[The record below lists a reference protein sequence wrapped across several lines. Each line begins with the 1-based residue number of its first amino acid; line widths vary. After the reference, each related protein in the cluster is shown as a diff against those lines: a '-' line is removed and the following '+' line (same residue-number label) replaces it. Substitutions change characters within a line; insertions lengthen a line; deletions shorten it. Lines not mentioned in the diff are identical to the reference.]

1 MSNITDKELLTFCN
15 LANLEMEY
23 ANIIKEIQKETI
35 QKKDGTTETKETIIN
50 HTIYTIFAKQ
60 KSTLFQ
66 VCPFYMLKNVS
77 IVSSSGF
84 SPMYEPI
91 TKTTIAAN
99 ITGTIWCIPK
109 NFIFIAET

>member
-23 ANIIKEIQKETI
+23 ADLGKVRDIKTNEILV
-35 QKKDGTTETKETIIN
+35 N